1 MATEQREAKR
11 FFVDKIVAQAV
22 AEGEP
27 LSNSERQMLNFS
39 EADPESIDPAS
50 VDPGGDEYEAKIAGL
65 LKRAYL
71 RDLSSDP
78 GAKALYR
85 DAHAVLSE
93 GDHYLLVMTEKA
105 LGRAKPRGALA
116 RVGLFMLL
124 AVPGVLAVLL
134 AGVVGWGL
142 LGHGSG
148 RDMAEFGTIPLLLA
162 WGGVF
167 MIRLWLRDSG
177 AGKRQL

>member
-93 GDHYLLVMTEKA
+93 GDHYL
-105 LGRAKPRGALA
+105 AKPLGALA

>member
-1 MATEQREAKR
+1 VATKQREAKR

-27 LSNSERQMLNFS
+27 LSNSERHMLSFS
-39 EADPESIDPAS
+39 EAEPESVDPAS
-50 VDPGGDEYEAKIAGL
+50 DDPGGDDYEAKIAGL

-85 DAHAVLSE
+85 NAHAVLSE

-105 LGRAKPRGALA
+105 LGRAKPISALA
-116 RVGLFMLL
+116 RLGLFMLL
-124 AVPGVLAVLL
+124 VVPGVLALLIGGVL
-134 AGVVGWGL
+134 GWAL
-142 LGHGSG
+142 LEKGSAREMVEIG
-148 RDMAEFGTIPLLLA
+148 PFVLFLA

-167 MIRLWLRDSG
+167 MIRVWLRDSRG
-177 AGKRQL
+177 